1 MTGPEAEEFIL
12 LKRKIEDLL
21 NDYKLALSELDKVRS
36 ENQQLQNR
44 LGTNECELA
53 ELKKEIGKVRL
64 SGAILGD
71 GDNSQEARKRINDL
85 VREINNCIALLNN
98 I

>member
-12 LKRKIEDLL
+12 LKSKIGDLL
-21 NDYKLALSELDKVRS
+21 NNYKLALSDLYKVRS
-36 ENQQLQNR
+36 ENQLLKNR
-44 LGTNECELA
+44 LGTNEGELV
-53 ELKKEIGKVRL
+53 ELKREIEKVRL

-71 GDNSQEARKRINDL
+71 GDNSQEAKKRINDL
-85 VREINNCIALLNN
+85 VREIDNCIALLNN